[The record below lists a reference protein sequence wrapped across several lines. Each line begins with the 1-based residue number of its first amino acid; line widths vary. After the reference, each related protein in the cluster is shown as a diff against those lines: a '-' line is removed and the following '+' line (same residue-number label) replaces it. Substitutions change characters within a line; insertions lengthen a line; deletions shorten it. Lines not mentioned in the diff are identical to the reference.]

1 MPRARQASLSGGAVA
16 SPLVL
21 LRVTTCT
28 LVAGIGLAIAQ
39 LRLDAVL
46 GESPADMTLDATET
60 TALRA
65 VPLIPEWWPAL
76 DPVTGRAAAA

>member
-1 MPRARQASLSGGAVA
+1 MI
-16 SPLVL
+16 
-21 LRVTTCT
+21 
-28 LVAGIGLAIAQ
+28 AGVGFAIAQ

-46 GESPADMTLDATET
+46 GESPADMALDATET

-76 DPVTGRAAAA
+76 DPLTGRAAVA